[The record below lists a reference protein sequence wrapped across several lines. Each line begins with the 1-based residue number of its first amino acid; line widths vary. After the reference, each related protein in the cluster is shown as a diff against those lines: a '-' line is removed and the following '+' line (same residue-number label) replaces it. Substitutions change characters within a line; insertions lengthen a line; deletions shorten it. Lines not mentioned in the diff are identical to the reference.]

1 MSEGDDSLIQRFSVD
16 QLAGSLALVLGAV
29 GGLLAVIFKSRCF
42 CRFRIGLGD
51 KCYLCACERKPPPD
65 PPAEEEEEKEEDKE
79 ENEEES
85 VLPKTTSK
93 AKEEITEPEPE
104 SPKPQTY

>member
-1 MSEGDDSLIQRFSVD
+1 MSEDNDSLIQRFSVD

-65 PPAEEEEEKEEDKE
+65 PPAEEEET
-79 ENEEES
+79 

-93 AKEEITEPEPE
+93 PKEEITEPEPE
-104 SPKPQTY
+104 SPKP

>member
-1 MSEGDDSLIQRFSVD
+1 MSEDNDSLIQRFSVD

-65 PPAEEEEEKEEDKE
+65 PPAEEEEKEEKEE
-79 ENEEES
+79 EEET

-93 AKEEITEPEPE
+93 PKEEITEPEPE
-104 SPKPQTY
+104 SPKP